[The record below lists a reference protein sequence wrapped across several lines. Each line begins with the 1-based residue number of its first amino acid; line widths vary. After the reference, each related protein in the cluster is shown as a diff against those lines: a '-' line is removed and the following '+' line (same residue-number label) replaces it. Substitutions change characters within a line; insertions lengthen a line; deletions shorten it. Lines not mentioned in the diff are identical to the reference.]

1 MARTK
6 QVAWK
11 STGGK
16 APKQQL
22 AAKAARVSDKGFE
35 MREIREI
42 RSESSDKFNGYVS
55 GEGKTELY

>member
-22 AAKAARVSDKGFE
+22 AAKAARVSEHGFE

-42 RSESSDKFNGYVS
+42 RAESRDRLDGNVS
-55 GEGKTELY
+55 GEGKTEVY